1 MTHAHAQHQGHHNHG
16 HHHDADSAQAEILE
30 LDAEVL
36 AEHTS
41 DIIRW
46 LPLHGGPRQ
55 FVDLASGTGAGTFA
69 LLDQFPEAHGT
80 AVDTS
85 PGHLQ
90 RLSEKACAR
99 GVDGHVRTVLANLD
113 DATWP
118 DLGTPDLVW
127 ASGSLHHM
135 ADPDHTLRSVHD
147 LLAPGGL
154 FVVVEMAG
162 LPRFLP
168 STAPADRPGLED
180 RVHAVS
186 DRLHAQHLPH
196 RGADWGPML
205 TAAGFAV
212 EGELIVDVDVKG
224 AGNAAIGQYALV
236 ALQRVRDAVAAELD
250 TEDLVALDR
259 LLDVDSPHSLP
270 RRDDLAVR
278 TKRSVWAARRT

>member
-1 MTHAHAQHQGHHNHG
+1 MTHAHAQHNHG
-16 HHHDADSAQAEILE
+16 DGHHHHDADSAQAEILE

-36 AEHTS
+36 AEHTTE
-41 DIIRW
+41 IIRW
-46 LPLHGGPRQ
+46 LPLHGDPHQ
-55 FVDLASGTGAGTFA
+55 LVDLGSGTGAGAFA
-69 LLDQFPEAHGT
+69 LLDQFPEAHVT

-85 PGHLQ
+85 PGHLR
-90 RLSEKACAR
+90 RLNENACAR

-135 ADPDHTLRSVHD
+135 ADPGHALRSVHD

-154 FVVVEMAG
+154 FVVIEMAG

-168 STAPADRPGLED
+168 RTAPADRPGLED

-186 DRLHAQHLPH
+186 NRLHGQHLPH

-212 EGELIVDVDVKG
+212 EGELIVDVDVRG
-224 AGNAAIGQYALV
+224 AGNAAIGQYALG
-236 ALQRVRDAVAAELD
+236 ALQRVRGSVAAELD

-259 LLDVDSPHSLP
+259 LLDADSPHSLL
-270 RRDDLAVR
+270 RRDDLVVR
-278 TKRSVWAARRT
+278 TKRSVWAARRA

>member
-1 MTHAHAQHQGHHNHG
+1 MTYANARHQGH
-16 HHHDADSAQAEILE
+16 HHHDADSAQVEILE
-30 LDAEVL
+30 LDAKVL
-36 AEHTS
+36 AEHTT

-46 LPLHGGPRQ
+46 LPLHGDPRQ
-55 FVDLASGTGAGTFA
+55 VVDLAAGTGAGTFA
-69 LLDQFPEAHGT
+69 LLDQFPEAQVT

-118 DLGTPDLVW
+118 ELGAPDLVW
-127 ASGSLHHM
+127 ASGSMHHM
-135 ADPDHTLRSVHD
+135 VDPGHALRSVHD

-205 TAAGFAV
+205 TAAGFVV
-212 EGELIVDVDVKG
+212 EGELIVDVDITG
-224 AGNAAIGQYALV
+224 TGNAAIGEYALG
-236 ALQRVRDAVAAELD
+236 ALQRARGAVAAELD
-250 TEDLVALDR
+250 TEDLAALDR
-259 LLDVDSPHSLP
+259 LLNIDSRHSLL